1 MEASEANFKPAR
13 FGRYVLVDRIGE
25 GGMAEVF
32 RAVMPGAEGFRRTL
46 VVKRIHPQFS
56 GATSFVEMFVQEA
69 QICSLLNHPNIVAV
83 YDFGQIEGSHFLAME
98 YLRGRNL
105 QAVMRKLRET
115 HQACPVAV
123 ATYVAREVALGLAY
137 AHELGGPDGR
147 PLNIVHRDVSPSN
160 IMCLTTGGVKLL
172 DFGIAKALG
181 ERGEDPQEAAS
192 FKGKLSYTAPERLRQ
207 EPLDSRSDLF
217 SLGIVLWE
225 MLTGRRLFRGTDEV
239 ETMKNVI
246 GAEVPPPSSLR
257 PDVPEVLDAIVLR
270 SLARDPAARYQTAQE
285 MADALEAVLAE
296 SKYHSKMLPGLLRSL
311 FGNSLKTGQMPL
323 ESLEQELAAM
333 GEDFGFRPTS
343 RETTVKGEI
352 STSVKPSHG
361 KRARWVASV
370 AAGAAALC
378 LVAAVIVGR
387 GGGRPPEPQRG
398 PTSSVSRRS
407 GVSSPL
413 APAVAPAP
421 QAPPS
426 PASPTVAAPQPSP
439 ALVLPLGT
447 ASADPAR
454 AKGALH
460 GTSPSGSAK
469 IVVHKNEKPNHA
481 RIRVERDRITR
492 GLSIDPFADAAA
504 AAAAAEPHE

>member
-1 MEASEANFKPAR
+1 
-13 FGRYVLVDRIGE
+13 
-25 GGMAEVF
+25 MAEVF

-56 GATSFVEMFVQEA
+56 GAASFVDMFVQEA

-105 QAVMRKLRET
+105 QAVMRKLRERHET
-115 HQACPVAV
+115 CPVPV
-123 ATYVAREVALGLAY
+123 ATYIAREVALGLAY
-137 AHELGGPDGR
+137 AHDLGGPDGK

-160 IMCLTTGGVKLL
+160 IMCLTAGGVKLV

-207 EPLDSRSDLF
+207 DPLDRRSDLF

-225 MLTGRRLFRGTDEV
+225 MLTGRRLFRGSDEV

-246 GAEVPPPSSLR
+246 GAEVPPPSRLR
-257 PDVPEVLDAIVLR
+257 PEVPAALDAIVLR
-270 SLARDPAARYQTAQE
+270 ALARDPAERYQTAQE
-285 MADALEAVLAE
+285 MADHLEEVLAE
-296 SKYHSKMLPGLLRSL
+296 SKYHSKMLPSLLREL

-333 GEDFGFRPTS
+333 GGDIGFRPTS

-361 KRARWVASV
+361 KRTRWGASL
-370 AAGAAALC
+370 AAGAAALAI
-378 LVAAVIVGR
+378 VAAVVVGR
-387 GGGRPPEPQRG
+387 GGDRPPAQ
-398 PTSSVSRRS
+398 TSSF
-407 GVSSPL
+407 
-413 APAVAPAP
+413 PARHAAL
-421 QAPPS
+421 PS
-426 PASPTVAAPQPSP
+426 PASPAAPPSVAAPRATVPSAASPAPASP
-439 ALVLPLGT
+439 ALVLPLG
-447 ASADPAR
+447 SAPHEPGRAGSAVRGPVATGKVPAR
-454 AKGALH
+454 KNDGAAELTGH
-460 GTSPSGSAK
+460 TPVTK
-469 IVVHKNEKPNHA
+469 KPTRA

-504 AAAAAEPHE
+504 AGAEPH